1 MLLFLKNKTW
11 EKIRVFL
18 GRENTHMRQIS
29 EDNHT
34 KEDSPNE
41 ELSILQDNLDYQ
53 AQKNTNICV
62 RRDTT
67 HFVGITILSTHMT

>member
-1 MLLFLKNKTW
+1 
-11 EKIRVFL
+11 
-18 GRENTHMRQIS
+18 MRQIS